1 MVAQPHVCNKQAE
14 IDDIKHD
21 VEILNVSMGL
31 QRDFD
36 LELSREVSE
45 IKGSQA
51 ILLKLVWV
59 ILGILATL
67 AGKILL
73 LG

>member
-1 MVAQPHVCNKQAE
+1 MEHDLRIVETTVC
-14 IDDIKHD
+14 
-21 VEILNVSMGL
+21 L

-36 LELSREVSE
+36 VELSREVSE

-59 ILGILATL
+59 KLGILATL
-67 AGKILL
+67 TGKILF